1 MKKALIIIGAGMIII
16 DTRGV
21 VVGKL
26 FLEAYSSRVDSAAA
40 LAFAIEA
47 LGLDETTPHPNSA
60 SLQR

>member
-1 MKKALIIIGAGMIII
+1 MIIV

-40 LAFAIEA
+40 LDFARSA
-47 LGLDETTPHPNSA
+47 LGLDATGSD
-60 SLQR
+60 